1 MRRKP
6 NLDTRTERCSFLLA
20 SDPGAL
26 RGRWLDAIRPGT
38 TSPEARRPDL
48 LGADAGHPD
57 EVHPDGLY
65 SGLYSG
71 LQSGGLY
78 SGNLHTD
85 MSHYDGLHVE
95 LGCGKGLFTIGSAK
109 AEPGRLFVA
118 IEKISNVLVIALER
132 AAAEDLQNVLFINA
146 LVDDV
151 AEFFAG
157 GEVSRL
163 YINFCDPWPA
173 NRHIKRRLT
182 GRRFLEMYRLL
193 LCPGGEIHFKTDNLP
208 LFEFSLH
215 EFDVCGFEL
224 LETERDLHRDGPV
237 GVMTDYESKFFSM
250 GLPIYRCV
258 ARLG

>member
-1 MRRKP
+1 MRMRRKP
-6 NLDTRTERCSFLLA
+6 NLDTRMERCSHLLA
-20 SDPGAL
+20 TDPGAL
-26 RGRWLDAIRPGT
+26 RGRWLVST
-38 TSPEARRPDL
+38 
-48 LGADAGHPD
+48 
-57 EVHPDGLY
+57 VHY
-65 SGLYSG
+65 E
-71 LQSGGLY
+71 
-78 SGNLHTD
+78 
-85 MSHYDGLHVE
+85 GLHVE

-109 AEPGRLFVA
+109 AAPDRLFVA

-132 AAAEDLQNVLFINA
+132 AAAEGLRNVLFINA

-151 AEFFAG
+151 AEYFAG

-182 GRRFLEMYRLL
+182 GRRFLELYKPL

-215 EFDVCGFEL
+215 EFEVCGFEL